1 MHQIVKRGHLMGY
14 LIRKIFMENACKK
27 TALKTSSIT
36 LVNFGKVP
44 KTANACKNLLK
55 IFKKDHRKDILKEI
69 MKKLTSY
76 LPLHPVPIYGQEH
89 EYQKRGWN

>member
-36 LVNFGKVP
+36 LVNFVKVP
-44 KTANACKNLLK
+44 KTANSCKKLLK

-76 LPLHPVPIYGQEH
+76 LPLHSVPIYGQEH